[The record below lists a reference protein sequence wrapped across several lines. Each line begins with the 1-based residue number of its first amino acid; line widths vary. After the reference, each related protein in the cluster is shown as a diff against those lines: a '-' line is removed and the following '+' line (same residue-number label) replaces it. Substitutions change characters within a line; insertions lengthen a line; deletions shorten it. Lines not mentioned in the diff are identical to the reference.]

1 MSIPPSL
8 SLFFQ
13 TVSAFAKLPLFNCR
27 WASTTRG
34 KKTCAKRKRNSR
46 YERRI
51 DIISIVL
58 CFFVFFLGVCRQR
71 KTKAGTFQE
80 RQRSVQISRGGKG
93 GQKSRRRRKATTR
106 YEELLTMAHQ
116 LLSDTHRIVHASW
129 IGQQKM
135 WGQQSPIHSPC
146 AGTPLPFTTYLAFP
160 SCLNCPYNY
169 PFRVSLFFIALKGE

>member
-13 TVSAFAKLPLFNCR
+13 TVSAFTKLPLFNCR

-106 YEELLTMAHQ
+106 YEELLTMAHNC
-116 LLSDTHRIVHASW
+116 HRILIVLFTPAELGSRKCEASKVRS
-129 IGQQKM
+129 ILRVQAH
-135 WGQQSPIHSPC
+135 PCHSP
-146 AGTPLPFTTYLAFP
+146 LISPFPPASIVHITTLLE
-160 SCLNCPYNY
+160 S
-169 PFRVSLFFIALKGE
+169 RFFL